1 MIYVQTMTA
10 ITLYDVIAR
19 LSAAVLLGGIIGVER
34 EYKRRPAGL
43 RTHMLICLGA
53 AMTTLTSQYLLLNM
67 NYYTDITRLGAQVIA
82 GIGFI
87 GTGTIIVSRG
97 HRIIGLTTAAGLWTA
112 AIVGMAVGAGFY
124 IGGVAATVLILVTE
138 MVFSV
143 AEHKILRNNMD
154 VNVLMEYNSKDAL
167 ARVFELCK
175 MLEIRVQHVEI
186 THNEDN
192 GTKNEFAIFYLR
204 INKAHKL
211 AELLNELGKEKSI
224 ETVKQL

>member
-1 MIYVQTMTA
+1 MVTQIITK
-10 ITLYDVIAR
+10 ITLYDVIVR
-19 LSAAVLLGGIIGVER
+19 LSLAVILGGIIGIER

-67 NYYTDITRLGAQVIA
+67 GYFTDIARLGAQVIA

-87 GTGTIIVSRG
+87 GTGTIIVSKG
-97 HRIIGLTTAAGLWTA
+97 HRIKGLTTAAGLWTA

-124 IGGVAATVLILVTE
+124 IGGIATAAFIMIIE

-143 AEHKILRNNMD
+143 AEHKILKSSMD
-154 VNVLMEYNSKDAL
+154 VNILMEYSTKDAL
-167 ARVFELCK
+167 ARIFEVCK

-186 THNEDN
+186 THRADSD
-192 GTKNEFAIFYLR
+192 TKNEFAIFYLR
-204 INKAHKL
+204 INKQQK
-211 AELLNELGKEKSI
+211 LNELFSELGREKNI